1 MLEMGEPVKID
12 DLARRM
18 IRMRG
23 LRPDVDIEIV
33 YTGVRPGEKL
43 HEELVLD
50 GDERFLT
57 EHPMISRIESH
68 KVPSGK
74 VQLAKLY
81 ELAEAEHST
90 ALVPALMEMCRDGS
104 PQALSRPIDASAA
117 G

>member
-1 MLEMGEPVKID
+1 
-12 DLARRM
+12 
-18 IRMRG
+18 MRG

-50 GDERFLT
+50 DDERFLT

-74 VQLAKLY
+74 AQLAKLY
-81 ELAEAEHST
+81 ELAEAEHSA
-90 ALVPALMEMCRDGS
+90 ALVPALMEMCREGS
-104 PQALSRPIDASAA
+104 PHVPSKPVDVSAA